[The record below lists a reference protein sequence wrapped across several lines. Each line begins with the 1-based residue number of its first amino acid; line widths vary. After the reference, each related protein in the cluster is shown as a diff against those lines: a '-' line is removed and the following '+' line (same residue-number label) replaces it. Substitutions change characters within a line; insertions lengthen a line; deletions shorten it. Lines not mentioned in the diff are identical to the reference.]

1 MANRKKYTEP
11 SFYENKLDRVMERL
25 GPGKEYNFNF
35 DRHGAWVEFRYRG
48 ELFRFD
54 HTVEKAR
61 AAGQDI
67 HYGSDCF
74 AQIVLAL
81 EDLTRI
87 VSRGIYDFGTW
98 VAGMRYLPLPEDIPA
113 CFVKLGFTEVPS
125 NIEDVR
131 ARYKNMIKQ
140 CHPDNGGD
148 ADSFE
153 RIRTLGEDAL
163 RIMKERGGE

>member
-1 MANRKKYTEP
+1 MPARKKYTDP
-11 SFYENKLDRVMERL
+11 SYYETKLGRVMERL
-25 GPGKEYNFNF
+25 GPGEDYNYNF
-35 DRHGAWVEFRYRG
+35 DRHAAWVEFRYRG

-54 HTVEKAR
+54 HTVEKAQ

-98 VAGMRYLPLPEDIPA
+98 VAGMRYLPPPVEIPE
-113 CFVKLGFTEVPS
+113 CFRVLGFTEMPESQSEVK
-125 NIEDVR
+125 
-131 ARYKNMIKQ
+131 ARYKTLIKQ
-140 CHPDNGGD
+140 YHPDQGGTETD
-148 ADSFE
+148 FA
-153 RIRTLGEDAL
+153 RIQSAGEQAL
-163 RIMKERGGE
+163 KHMEGTR